1 MQNLNAIYT
10 SILGMNS
17 QNAEQ
22 TETFSSVTSQISTM
36 RDECDRVID
45 QQIIMTTDLHD
56 TDHQTSTEIGNNLN
70 LTWSTTSF

>member
-22 TETFSSVTSQISTM
+22 TETFSSVTSHISTM
-36 RDECDRVID
+36 EIHQHLTDEDDIRNTID
-45 QQIIMTTDLHD
+45 ICYT
-56 TDHQTSTEIGNNLN
+56 GNKEMNAIE
-70 LTWSTTSF
+70 

>member
-22 TETFSSVTSQISTM
+22 TETFSSVISHISTM
-36 RDECDRVID
+36 EIHQHLTDEDDIRNTID
-45 QQIIMTTDLHD
+45 ICYT
-56 TDHQTSTEIGNNLN
+56 GNKEMNAIE
-70 LTWSTTSF
+70 